1 MSERSRDIYIG
12 DMYNET
18 VWEMSAVLE
27 MYTPLRIA
35 LTQHWIG
42 PDEKYKNK
50 VSQEH
55 KYTIY
60 HTETPCSYI

>member
-1 MSERSRDIYIG
+1 
-12 DMYNET
+12 
-18 VWEMSAVLE
+18 MSAVLE

-35 LTQHWIG
+35 PTQHWIG